1 MTDRN
6 QSRRHPVP
14 MPTRC
19 RLRLLDGFALEVG
32 GRVCHPQLSG
42 QRLLALLTISGPTGR
57 VTAAGTLWP
66 EASEPH
72 ALGSLRT
79 AIWRLHSCSPGL
91 VLGDADHL
99 RLSPA
104 VEVDIHT
111 VVQRATR
118 LINTEI
124 AHDDDLD
131 IGPLRGRELLPGWY
145 DDWVGHERERLRQL
159 RMHALEA
166 LAAQLGSRGH
176 YAAGLEAALE
186 AVRME
191 PLRESSHRA
200 VIALHLAE
208 GNVAEAVRHFDAFR
222 TALFGDLGV
231 EPSPRLVGMLVAV
244 PERTR
249 PARLTSR

>member
-6 QSRRHPVP
+6 RLREQPAPGR
-14 MPTRC
+14 TRFT
-19 RLRLLDGFALEVG
+19 LRLLDGFALDVG
-32 GRVCHPQLSG
+32 GRVRHPQLSG
-42 QRLLALLTISGPTGR
+42 QRLLALLAISGTTGR
-57 VTAAGTLWP
+57 LTAAGTLWP

-79 AIWRLHSCSPGL
+79 AIWRLRGSTPGL
-91 VLGDADHL
+91 VLSDADHL

-111 VVQRATR
+111 FVLRATR
-118 LINTEI
+118 LVDTAIPLR
-124 AHDDDLD
+124 DDDLD
-131 IGPLRGRELLPGWY
+131 VGPLRGRELLPGWY
-145 DDWVGHERERLRQL
+145 DDWVVYERERLRQL

-176 YAAGLEAALE
+176 YAAGLEVALE
-186 AVRME
+186 AVRTE
-191 PLRESSHRA
+191 PLRESSHRG

-222 TALFGDLGV
+222 AALLVDLGV
-231 EPSPRLVGMLVAV
+231 EPSPRLMEMLVGV
-244 PERTR
+244 PERRMT
-249 PARLTSR
+249 ARLT